1 MSLRALLRRERREPI
16 HLLKKRHH
24 YFPQRFMWR
33 GKEHTVYT
41 VERVWTQLKRKGAW
55 HCFRVHCQSGTYDLF
70 QDTHLNAWYLASE
83 IH

>member
-1 MSLRALLRRERREPI
+1 MSLKTLLRQEKKEPI
-16 HLLKKRHH
+16 HVLKKRHN

-33 GKEHTVYT
+33 GQEYTVYT

-55 HCFRVHCQSGTYDLF
+55 HCFRVHCRSGTYDLF
-70 QDTHLNAWYLASE
+70 QDTHLNAWYLAAE